1 MSFDRRR
8 GRGASGRIRWFT
20 LAALAIVVVAVLFD
34 YQWIWGL
41 LFLIWSAPSLVTG
54 VVFLVE
60 PVHRAENPRLFWIIT
75 ILWLGLSLT
84 LIGMD
89 LALLFD

>member
-1 MSFDRRR
+1 MTFDRRG

-41 LFLIWSAPSLVTG
+41 LFLSWSAPSLVTG

>member
-1 MSFDRRR
+1 MSYDRRR

-41 LFLIWSAPSLVTG
+41 LFLSWSAPSLYTG
-54 VVFLVE
+54 VVFLFE
-60 PVHRAENPRLFWIIT
+60 PVHRAESPRLFWSSGAR
-75 ILWLGLSLT
+75 WLGLSLA

-89 LALLFD
+89 LARLFD

>member
-1 MSFDRRR
+1 MSYDRRR

-20 LAALAIVVVAVLFD
+20 LAALAIVMVAVLFD

-41 LFLIWSAPSLVTG
+41 LFLSWSAPSLYTG

-60 PVHRAENPRLFWIIT
+60 PVHRVENPRLFWIIVA
-75 ILWLGLSLT
+75 LWLGLSLA

-89 LALLFD
+89 LARLFD

>member
-8 GRGASGRIRWFT
+8 ALGASGRIRWFT
-20 LAALAIVVVAVLFD
+20 LAALAVVVVAVLFD

-41 LFLIWSAPSLVTG
+41 IFLIWSAPSLVTG
-54 VVFLVE
+54 VAFLVE
-60 PVHRAENPRLFWIIT
+60 PIHRAENPWLFWIIT
-75 ILWLGLSLT
+75 ILWLGLSLA

-89 LALLFD
+89 LARLFD

>member
-1 MSFDRRR
+1 MSWDRRR
-8 GRGASGRIRWFT
+8 GHGASGRIRWFT

-41 LFLIWSAPSLVTG
+41 LFLSWSAPSLVTG

-60 PVHRAENPRLFWIIT
+60 PVHRAENPRLFWIIVA
-75 ILWLGLSLT
+75 LWLGLSLA

-89 LALLFD
+89 LARLFD

>member
-8 GRGASGRIRWFT
+8 GGGASGRIRWFT

-41 LFLIWSAPSLVTG
+41 LFLSWSAPSLYTG

-60 PVHRAENPRLFWIIT
+60 PVHRAENPRLFWIIVA
-75 ILWLGLSLT
+75 LWLGLSLA

-89 LALLFD
+89 LARLFD